1 MCDYCSEAEA
11 LSEREDDNCE
21 FDYDDWDGYSGA
33 PWNDYDYYLRRP
45 VYVGRKSKLSK
56 KIEDKKKSAEATK
69 VGNECKCPI
78 CGRNFVKKSYQQ
90 KFCSDKCRIKY
101 HNKRKIYV

>member
-11 LSEREDDNCE
+11 LAEREDDNCE
-21 FDYDDWDGYSGA
+21 LYYDEYYSGA
-33 PWNDYDYYLRRP
+33 PWRDYDYFRRP
-45 VYVGRKSKLSK
+45 KYVGRKPKLGK
-56 KIEDKKKSAEATK
+56 KIEHRKNVAELTE
-69 VGNECKCPI
+69 VGNKCRCTM
-78 CGRNFVKKSYQQ
+78 CGKFFEKKSYQQ